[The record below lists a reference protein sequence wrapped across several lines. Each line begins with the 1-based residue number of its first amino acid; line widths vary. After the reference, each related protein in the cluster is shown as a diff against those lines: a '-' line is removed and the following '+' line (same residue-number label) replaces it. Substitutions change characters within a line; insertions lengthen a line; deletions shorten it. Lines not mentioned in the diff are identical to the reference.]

1 MLTKYSLQK
10 QLVIIFSI
18 IAIGVLA
25 ILLPIIDNNLTH
37 VIDNEMYDVLTRSQN
52 DFYSYDFSPDYAGS
66 DKQIYHFTYNINED
80 TLTTAQNISAK
91 KYQILD
97 YVFQNDLYKMV
108 KKNKKK
114 LQEILG
120 LEVNPDIPLVGIVSR
135 LTSQKGLDLINYMMP
150 EIMSENLQMV
160 VLGTGEHQYQSM
172 FNYYNSNF
180 SDKLSARI
188 TFDTAF
194 AQQIYAACDIFLM
207 PSLYEPCGIG
217 QMLAMR
223 YGSIPIVRETGGLK
237 DTVMPYNKF
246 TGEGNGFSFA
256 NYNAHEMFFTL
267 QKAIKLY
274 QDKNIWNNLIINAM
288 NTDNSWKK
296 SAQDYIRIFKSLI
309 S

>member
-114 LQEILG
+114 LQEKVKMQDQTVYYQIVKADDSNYIISL
-120 LEVNPDIPLVGIVSR
+120 VYSDYYANSNNPENRSDYAKKISPTTIN
-135 LTSQKGLDLINYMMP
+135 NYMRNMKVFFNWCMEQELIARLVFP
-150 EIMSENLQMV
+150 V
-160 VLGTGEHQYQSM
+160 TKCYTRSM
-172 FNYYNSNF
+172 F
-180 SDKLSARI
+180 
-188 TFDTAF
+188 
-194 AQQIYAACDIFLM
+194 
-207 PSLYEPCGIG
+207 
-217 QMLAMR
+217 
-223 YGSIPIVRETGGLK
+223 
-237 DTVMPYNKF
+237 
-246 TGEGNGFSFA
+246 
-256 NYNAHEMFFTL
+256 
-267 QKAIKLY
+267 
-274 QDKNIWNNLIINAM
+274 
-288 NTDNSWKK
+288 
-296 SAQDYIRIFKSLI
+296 
-309 S
+309 